1 MSKETEQQQDW
12 DSYRALVLENFNRTN
27 KRLEKLESNLVEMKD
42 NHLHHVQLEMQ
53 KLKTQVNL
61 FGKIGLVV
69 FSFPGIILAIIQTIK
84 LVAK

>member
-1 MSKETEQQQDW
+1 MSNKESQDW
-12 DSYRALVLENFNRTN
+12 DNYRALVLDNFTRIN
-27 KRLEKLESNLVEMKD
+27 KRLELIESNIDEMKD

-69 FSFPGIILAIIQTIK
+69 FSFPGIILAIIQQ
-84 LVAK
+84 

>member
-1 MSKETEQQQDW
+1 MSNKESQDW
-12 DSYRALVLENFNRTN
+12 DNYRALVLDNFTRIN
-27 KRLEKLESNLVEMKD
+27 KRLELIESNIDEMKD

>member
-1 MSKETEQQQDW
+1 
-12 DSYRALVLENFNRTN
+12 
-27 KRLEKLESNLVEMKD
+27 MKD

>member
-1 MSKETEQQQDW
+1 MSNKESQDW
-12 DSYRALVLENFNRTN
+12 DNYRALVLDNFTRIN
-27 KRLEKLESNLVEMKD
+27 KRLELTESNIDEMKD

>member
-1 MSKETEQQQDW
+1 MSNKESQDW
-12 DSYRALVLENFNRTN
+12 DNYRALVLDNFTRIN
-27 KRLEKLESNLVEMKD
+27 KRLELIESNIDEMKD

-61 FGKIGLVV
+61 FGKIGVVV
-69 FSFPGIILAIIQTIK
+69 FSFPGIILAIIQTII